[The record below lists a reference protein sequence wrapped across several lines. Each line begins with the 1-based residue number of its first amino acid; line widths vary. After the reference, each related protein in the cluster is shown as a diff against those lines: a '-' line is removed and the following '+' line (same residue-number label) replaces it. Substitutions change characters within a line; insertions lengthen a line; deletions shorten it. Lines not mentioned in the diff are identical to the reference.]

1 VSGLLLFARYAFA
14 PNLLG
19 YCGPGDQA
27 AFQGYLQE
35 AREDEGLGRLAAQFE
50 GALPYLRI
58 IAAANGISDPFDRRV
73 VEAYWIGNDLL
84 ERVEASRFYD
94 SLKDRFLP
102 RMSGREFSWM
112 TAGLADGA
120 KPHHNFHVFDVYRR
134 AGLMRDSRAAIA
146 VERMDQCRISWG
158 HVKAVEGSALI
169 VDRAPLV
176 LVEGKL
182 GLGPTVALSVL
193 RRDFST
199 GEEYKPGDDVSLHW
213 GWACDR
219 LDKRAVMALS
229 AATQRAIA
237 HTNLT
242 I

>member
-1 VSGLLLFARYAFA
+1 MSGLLLFARYAFA

-19 YCGPGDQA
+19 YCGPNDHAG
-27 AFQGYLQE
+27 FQGYLEE
-35 AREDEGLGRLAAQFE
+35 AREDEGLGRLAVQFE

-58 IAAANGISDPFDRRV
+58 IAGANGIGDPFDRRV

-84 ERVEASRFYD
+84 ERVEASRFYE

-112 TAGLADGA
+112 TAGLASGA
-120 KPHHNFHVFDVYRR
+120 KPHHNFHVLDVYRR
-134 AGLMRDSRAAIA
+134 AGLMRDDRAAVA

-158 HVKAVEGSALI
+158 RVKVVEGSALI

-176 LVEGKL
+176 FAEGRL
-182 GLGPTVALSVL
+182 GLGPVVPSSVL
-193 RRDFST
+193 RRDAGI
-199 GEEYKPGDDVSLHW
+199 GEDYKPGDDVSMHW
-213 GWACDR
+213 GWVCDR
-219 LDKRAVMALS
+219 LGKRAVTALS
-229 AATQRAIA
+229 AATERAIA

-242 I
+242 L